1 MKLVSFNAKMEESYG
16 VVKEAGESIWNL
28 AGLERSFDGEEVLP
42 TLLLHLIQEEQKYS
56 KRLKE
61 LVRFGESLEDQT
73 SCIYLWK
80 DVTLLP
86 PIPKPA
92 KNIMCVGKN
101 YREHAIEMGSEADI
115 PEHIMIFT
123 KAPTSVTGSMTAI
136 QSHESLTSQLD
147 YEGELAVIIGKK
159 GINISEEEAP
169 EHIFG
174 YTILNDITARDLQ
187 KKHKQFFLGKSLD
200 TTCPIGPF
208 IVTAD
213 EIKDPETLT
222 IKTVVNGEVR
232 QEAPISDMIFPIAK
246 IISELS
252 AGMTLE
258 PGDII
263 ATGTPS
269 GVGKGFKPPRFLK
282 SGDKIEISIDRIG
295 TLANTIQ

>member
-1 MKLVSFNAKMEESYG
+1 MKLVSFKAGKEERYG
-16 VVKEAGESIWNL
+16 AVKEVGEAIWNL
-28 AGLERSFDGEEVLP
+28 AALERRFDGKEVLP
-42 TLLLHLIQEEQKYS
+42 ASLLQLIQEEETHMS
-56 KRLKE
+56 RLKE
-61 LVRFGESLEDQT
+61 LVRFGESLEDT
-73 SCIYLWK
+73 VSLVYPWR

-86 PIPKPA
+86 PIPRPV

-136 QSHESLTSQLD
+136 QSHNSLTSQLD
-147 YEGELAVIIGKK
+147 YEGELAIIIGKK
-159 GINISEEEAP
+159 GINISEKEARH
-169 EHIFG
+169 HIFG

-200 TTCPIGPF
+200 TTCPIGPY

-213 EIKDPETLT
+213 EIENPESLT
-222 IKTVVNGEVR
+222 ITTRVNGEVR
-232 QEAPISDMIFPIAK
+232 QEAPVSDMIFPIGK
-246 IISELS
+246 IIAELS

-269 GVGKGFKPPRFLK
+269 GVGKGFTPPRFLK
-282 SGDKIEISIDRIG
+282 SGDKVEISIDRIG
-295 TLANTIQ
+295 TLTNTIQ

>member
-1 MKLVSFNAKMEESYG
+1 MKFLSFKVNEEEKFG
-16 VVKEAGESIWNL
+16 VVRDIGQTIWNL
-28 AGLERSFDGEEVLP
+28 SKLEKEYDGKYELPESLLHMVQGEEDFFR
-42 TLLLHLIQEEQKYS
+42 
-56 KRLKE
+56 RLKD
-61 LVRFGESLEDQT
+61 LLQFGNSLEDPSPFLYDST
-73 SCIYLWK
+73 

-86 PIPKPA
+86 PITKPG

-123 KAPTSVTGSMTAI
+123 KASTSVTGSLSVI
-136 QSHESLTSQLD
+136 KSHPSLTSQLD
-147 YEGELAVIIGKK
+147 YEGELAVVIGKK
-159 GINISEEEAP
+159 GIDISEEEA
-169 EHIFG
+169 HDYIFG

-200 TTCPIGPF
+200 TTCPMGPY
-208 IVTAD
+208 IVTSD
-213 EIKDPETLT
+213 EIQDPESLT

-232 QEAPISDMIFPIAK
+232 QKAPVSDMIFPIGK

-269 GVGKGFKPPRFLK
+269 GVGKGFNPPQFLK
-282 SGDKIEISIDRIG
+282 AGDRVEITIDKIG
-295 TLANTIQ
+295 TLINTIE